1 MDGFEGPGGIEF
13 SSNPRDLKQV
23 DSNSSGN
30 ALFDASQ
37 YAFFGNDVVEE
48 VELGGLED
56 EEDDLP
62 PPGFDDVEYQLEQ
75 EEGEMLAS
83 YSDVDDLTSTF
94 SKLNKVVGSPTKAA
108 FFGDRESRESSS
120 AADCVQEAD
129 FRDWFDQ
136 RGFDAERNEES
147 KRWLSHPYSSSAHPI
162 ESKPLYRALSY
173 PEQEQQLQHQQ
184 QRPQPRQH
192 ISSEAIL
199 IPKSSFTSFPPPG
212 GRLPQASPNN
222 LPSTTYH
229 PGGQPIPV
237 SSPNFSPFSSPQNQM
252 NAMHH
257 GSQYGGILPQFSGH
271 GHQVH
276 NRIQNQ
282 WMNQSTL
289 NPGEHS
295 TPPKNLMQQQLPH
308 QNGLLP
314 QQVPQ
319 QQTQQLGL
327 PHPFQLPFGTSGM
340 QSQRFNH
347 HQPPTSQM
355 NNFEMLGLADFK
367 DQRTESMLRSRQ
379 AAWYSPLGLGIRN
392 QRSDN
397 GWPKFKSK
405 YMSTDEIENIL
416 RMQLAATHS
425 NDPYV
430 DDYYHQACL
439 AKKSAGAKLKHHFCP
454 TNLRDGSSQSRANTE
469 THAFLQVDALGRVS
483 FSSIRRPRPLLEVD
497 PPNSSAT
504 SSSEQKVSEKP
515 LEQEPMLAA
524 RVTIE
529 DGICLLLDVDDID
542 RFLQFMQTQLPDGGE
557 LLSKRRQMLLECLAS
572 SLHLVDPL
580 GKNGQSVDIAPKDDL
595 VFLRIISLPKG
606 RKLLSRYLQLL
617 FAGSELS
624 RVVCMAIFRNLRF
637 LFGVLPADH
646 GAAETSKNL
655 AKTVSLCVREM
666 DLRVLAA
673 CLASVVCSTEHPPL
687 RPVGSPAGDGA
698 SIILKSV
705 LERATELLRDPHA
718 GAKCGMQNRAFW
730 QASFDAFFGL
740 LTKYCFNKYDSI
752 MQSFLTQA
760 PQNMVNNGSDA
771 ARAIS
776 REMPVELLRASLPH
790 TSDQQRKLL
799 LDFTQRS
806 MPLPSTGSQ
815 SGGNGGM

>member
-13 SSNPRDLKQV
+13 SSNPQDLKQV

-147 KRWLSHPYSSSAHPI
+147 KT
-162 ESKPLYRALSY
+162 
-173 PEQEQQLQHQQ
+173 
-184 QRPQPRQH
+184 
-192 ISSEAIL
+192 IL

-212 GRLPQASPNN
+212 ARLPQASPNN

-257 GSQYGGILPQFSGH
+257 GSQYGGVLPQFSGH
-271 GHQVH
+271 GH
-276 NRIQNQ
+276 
-282 WMNQSTL
+282 
-289 NPGEHS
+289 
-295 TPPKNLMQQQLPH
+295 
-308 QNGLLP
+308 
-314 QQVPQ
+314 QVPQ

-355 NNFEMLGLADFK
+355 NNFEMFGLADFK
-367 DQRTESMLRSRQ
+367 DQRNESMLRGRQ